1 MRTITVDGGD
11 LDLIMLPN
19 QMEVFC
25 NGHPE
30 QFTVCTKGR
39 RFGATHGAAIFCIE
53 SLLEGKSI
61 LWVDTVQRNLNKYF
75 DKYFLPDLN
84 KIKTEFWS
92 YSYSQHDLKFLNTG
106 VDFRSAERPENI
118 EGFAYHI
125 IILNEAGII
134 LKGLKGRQL
143 WYNTIYPMILDYH
156 ADVYFLG
163 VPKGKKAKK
172 DEKEVYKKNTTLYY
186 ELALKGGLKD
196 PEYNKA
202 ATLNPDDD
210 IEAEVEA
217 VLADNREADEEAVE
231 SALKDRYKKD
241 PRWRTLTFTSYD
253 NPLLSK
259 QDIEEL
265 EADVPRPTRKQEI
278 RGQFVD
284 IGDEEIFKLEWFI
297 DDRIK
302 WELPPVH
309 LRGRKIMSLD
319 TAFKKGAEN
328 DDSAGVV
335 FQEAFIN
342 GTPHWFW
349 VDCFCEKLE
358 FPGLLK
364 KVKEFYAKHNP
375 DLTLVEDKASGTP
388 LIQMLKVQ
396 AGFPIKAI
404 TPVTDKVNR
413 AVACTPWFDNGQIF
427 LLHGAWNALATD
439 QMCDFNALLD
449 TPDDIVDAVSQL
461 LNYIKTCGV
470 ATPRPVGIDRRPR
483 KSELLDGYLTTVHS
497 KRKKGRKT
505 RILEGY
511 LDG

>member
-1 MRTITVDGGD
+1 MTAITVDGGE
-11 LDLIMLPN
+11 LNLIMLPN
-19 QMEVFC
+19 QMEVFSG
-25 NGHPE
+25 GHTE

-39 RFGATHGAAIFCIE
+39 RVGATYGAAIFCIE
-53 SLLEGKSI
+53 SLLENKSI

-75 DKYFLPDLN
+75 DKYFLPDLKN
-84 KIKTEFWS
+84 VKPEFWS

-106 VDFRSAERPENI
+106 IDFRSAERPENI

-143 WYNTIYPMILDYH
+143 WYNTIYPMVLDHH

-196 PEYNKA
+196 SEYTKA
-202 ATLNPDDD
+202 GTMDPDDNID
-210 IEAEVEA
+210 AEVEKI
-217 VLADNREADEEAVE
+217 LAENKEVNDDIIEGI
-231 SALKDRYKKD
+231 LKDQYKKD

-253 NPLLSK
+253 NPLLDK
-259 QDIEEL
+259 KDIQEL
-265 EADVPRPTRKQEI
+265 EADVPRQTRKQEI
-278 RGQFVD
+278 HGQFVD
-284 IGDEEIFKLEWFI
+284 VGDEEIFKLEWFI
-297 DDRIK
+297 DNRIK
-302 WELPPVH
+302 YELPPVH
-309 LRGRKIMSLD
+309 LLGRKIMSLD

-342 GTPHWFW
+342 GVPHWFW
-349 VDCFCEKLE
+349 LDCFCEKLE

-364 KVKEFYAKHNP
+364 MAKEFYAKHNP

-396 AGFPIKAI
+396 AGFPVKAI

-427 LLHGAWNALATD
+427 LLYGAWNSMATD

-461 LNYIKTCGV
+461 LNYVKSCGI
-470 ATPRPVGIDRRPR
+470 ATPAPVGKDRRPR
-483 KSELLDGYLTTVHS
+483 ESKLTKGYPDTVYS
-497 KRKKGRKT
+497 KRTRGRKV
-505 RILEGY
+505 RMLEGY
-511 LDG
+511 EK